1 MISLQNLDLRKHVRL
16 LMALASALLLLSALL
31 LRRPL
36 EASMAWHMLVQIPM
50 ILIAGA
56 LLGLAQSSAVC
67 HTVVV
72 QPGKQNR
79 TSSVWL
85 QQLRR
90 YDEQGVPS
98 LLLLVFL
105 LTYWMIPRSIDT
117 AVASSLADAFKFV
130 SLFAGGMLLVDSLTR
145 ANLVIQIFFLGNVSW
160 MMSIIGVMYQDDSTR
175 LCNFYLVDDQIVA
188 GQGLVVL
195 AVLIPAVW
203 LWWRLY
209 VRGGW
214 RHLL

>member
-1 MISLQNLDLRKHVRL
+1 MIGLQNLDLRSHQRPV
-16 LMALASALLLLSALL
+16 MALASAVLLLCALV
-31 LRRPL
+31 LRQPL

-56 LLGLAQSSAVC
+56 LAALAQSKVAA
-67 HTVVV
+67 
-72 QPGKQNR
+72 QPGKQNSKNG
-79 TSSVWL
+79 TWL
-85 QQLRR
+85 QHLRR

-117 AVASSLADAFKFV
+117 AVASPLADALKFV

-145 ANLVIQIFFLGNVSW
+145 ANLVIQVFFLGNVSW

-195 AVLIPAVW
+195 AVLIPALW

>member
-1 MISLQNLDLRKHVRL
+1 MIGLRNLDLRSHQRPV
-16 LMALASALLLLSALL
+16 MALASAVLLLCALV
-31 LRRPL
+31 LRQPL

-56 LLGLAQSSAVC
+56 LAALAQSKIAAQC
-67 HTVVV
+67 DN
-72 QPGKQNR
+72 QDGK
-79 TSSVWL
+79 SGVWL
-85 QQLRR
+85 QHLRR

-117 AVASSLADAFKFV
+117 AVASPFADALKFV

-145 ANLVIQIFFLGNVSW
+145 ANLVIQVFFLGNVSW

-195 AVLIPAVW
+195 AVLIPALW